1 MTTLKVENLS
11 YNSNLEREAMDAVVA
26 GSGFFRSFLGKAFKW
41 ARNNPDTVIRYGRK
55 AFRLIR
61 RIFF

>member
-11 YNSNLEREAMDAVVA
+11 FNSNLEREAMDAVA
-26 GSGFFRSFLGKAFKW
+26 GSGFFGSLFSKVYNW
-41 ARNNPDTVIRYGRK
+41 ARRNPGTVIRYGRK
-55 AFRLIR
+55 AFSFIR